1 MEDIIWAASHMQ
13 KSLRTIFLG
22 WEEKD
27 DLSWKGTQRS
37 SSSNSPATGRIAR
50 SPSNLALNT
59 SRDGASTASLSSLF
73 QCLTILWVKNFVVSN
88 LNLPLSYQVGRVPG
102 FLHP

>member
-37 SSSNSPATGRIAR
+37 SSSNIP
-50 SPSNLALNT
+50 
-59 SRDGASTASLSSLF
+59 TA
-73 QCLTILWVKNFVVSN
+73 
-88 LNLPLSYQVGRVPG
+88 GRVAN
-102 FLHP
+102 H